1 MPATVAENH
10 PALVETALVL
20 AAGLD
25 DRKLSTTHPS
35 LARQL
40 MVALDKLHAAH
51 GGARGKLAAVSALAS
66 RKPS

>member
-1 MPATVAENH
+1 M
-10 PALVETALVL
+10 L

-40 MVALDKLHAAH
+40 MSALDKLHTRAWGCAGEV
-51 GGARGKLAAVSALAS
+51 GGGG
-66 RKPS
+66 